1 MCGVGLEFLLLSPCF
16 AHLVLDKIL
25 SPDGLTASLRA
36 IHRGLRY
43 GLWLCVLA
51 VALPAAAQQNTL
63 SLPELPQAGAIPS
76 IQAPNIEIPGLSHS
90 DKNPE
95 HKAPQPPALP
105 IANQQARQQERDTYN
120 ARDQERGDGTNF
132 FDEVLNMGNNDRGQ
146 QQNDR
151 RQNDSELNFPAM
163 DVPDVERAVQA
174 APGRSDEQVKES
186 RRKEA
191 FEAAVQGLLPLR
203 PEEIRELMERFDQT
217 QEASTLPVYPNPKPE
232 VAVETLSLDP
242 GAKPASIKVAYGNVT
257 TLNIVDSTGAPWPI
271 QDVSW
276 AGNFDVMQS
285 GEQGSHIIRITP
297 QSEFAMGNMSIRL
310 LTLQTPV
317 ILSLETSREIVHYRF
332 DAIIPEYGP
341 SANVPLIQ
349 SGTLSVKAGGNEI
362 ASFLQ
367 GVIPPEAQ
375 RLNVEGV
382 DGRTTAYNVK
392 DQTFLRTP
400 LTLLS
405 PAWSASVAS
414 ADGMRV
420 YAIAS
425 TPVVLL
431 SDQGRMIR
439 AKLSERED
447 LVP

>member
-1 MCGVGLEFLLLSPCF
+1 M
-16 AHLVLDKIL
+16 
-25 SPDGLTASLRA
+25 ASA
-36 IHRGLRY
+36 T
-43 GLWLCVLA
+43 
-51 VALPAAAQQNTL
+51 PAEAQQNTL
-63 SLPELPQAGAIPS
+63 SLPELPQAVTIPT
-76 IQAPNIEIPGLSHS
+76 IQTPPVPDLLNNNQRAAQQN
-90 DKNPE
+90 
-95 HKAPQPPALP
+95 APQPPALP
-105 IANQQARQQERDTYN
+105 IANQQSRPQERDSRDAYDARYN
-120 ARDQERGDGTNF
+120 ERNQNSNF
-132 FDEVLNMGNNDRGQ
+132 FDNVLNMG
-146 QQNDR
+146 
-151 RQNDSELNFPAM
+151 SESREQSPPDQDLRFPTM

-174 APGRSDEQVKES
+174 DVMGRSDEQVKES

-191 FEAAVQGLLPLR
+191 FEAALQGLLPLR

-242 GAKPASIKVAYGNVT
+242 GAKPAVVKVAYGNVT

-317 ILSLETSREIVHYRF
+317 ILTLETSRESVHYRF

-341 SANVPLIQ
+341 SANVPLIE
-349 SGTLSVKAGGNEI
+349 SGTVSIKAGGSEI

-367 GVIPPEAQ
+367 GVIPPGAT
-375 RLNVEGV
+375 RMSVDGT
-382 DGRTTAYNVK
+382 DGRTTAYTVN
-392 DQTFLRTP
+392 DQTYLRTP

-420 YAIAS
+420 YAIAP

-439 AKLSERED
+439 AKLSEREE